1 MGIQRVL
8 SKKIFEFSIIC
19 CTVIGLILHIWTA
32 ALTFAVYGFLD
43 SMLALAFPV
52 VAEFFWFFKMLISK
66 GIKSAYCLT
75 VIIFCG
81 FSLIAVK
88 FMVDVDDE

>member
-1 MGIQRVL
+1 MRENGDSL
-8 SKKIFEFSIIC
+8 KIRGYLHPISFLWFGQYVYFQPENAHELFRAG
-19 CTVIGLILHIWTA
+19 TV
-32 ALTFAVYGFLD
+32 
-43 SMLALAFPV
+43 SV

-88 FMVDVDDE
+88 FMVDVDVDDE